1 MQMVV
6 VSWRVILWWGGWREG
21 ERNWWWW
28 WWWGGWRWYRG
39 QRRGLVG
46 EAHSSSHYRR
56 WLLWYFS
63 LSISGGG
70 GGGGGCTAIPRGG
83 PWLVRPSSIL
93 TPPTT
98 TLIADPPFLPHG
110 RPCPASPLTA
120 HLLTAITPSS
130 SSPPSHRLSLYLP
143 PLLHLSLSLFP

>member
-1 MQMVV
+1 MGGMERGREELVV
-6 VSWRVILWWGGWREG
+6 VVVVGGVKVVSGAAEGAGWRSSFIKSLQEVAPVVFQPVH
-21 ERNWWWW
+21 
-28 WWWGGWRWYRG
+28 
-39 QRRGLVG
+39 QRRRRRRRRM
-46 EAHSSSHYRR
+46 HSDPQRRTVARSSFLH
-56 WLLWYFS
+56 FN
-63 LSISGGG
+63 
-70 GGGGGCTAIPRGG
+70 P
-83 PWLVRPSSIL
+83 
-93 TPPTT
+93 PPTT